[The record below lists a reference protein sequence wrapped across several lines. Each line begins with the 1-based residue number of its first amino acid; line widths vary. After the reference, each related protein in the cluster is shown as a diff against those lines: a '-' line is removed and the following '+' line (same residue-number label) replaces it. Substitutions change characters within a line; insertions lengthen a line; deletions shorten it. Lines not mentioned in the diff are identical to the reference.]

1 MINRVISPSV
11 ILFALCLSVWLSLVA
26 CSSGGGS
33 SDAKNVISGTVQ
45 SGDTPVAK
53 TTVTLYSTADGKGQR
68 ALGTA
73 VTDNVGAFTLKYNAP
88 KSKDSVLYLTTRD
101 GQLSS
106 TRQVLPGQFV
116 LAVVVGPSP
125 YADAVTLNERT
136 TVGSAFAMAQFIQGK
151 EIDGESPGL
160 QIASKMIRHLVD
172 IETGE
177 PGATLTNEAN
187 GTASLTPNIFN
198 EMANLVASC
207 ATDADIC
214 RSMMNL
220 ALPLQGSKPGDTF
233 RAVANMAA
241 TPWQDPE
248 PLFNLVDSDFYQ
260 PDLSSTPPV
269 AWTLALKFKGDPQP
283 LAGPGNIAFD
293 RNGQLWIA
301 NNYVTDET
309 YILPDCAGDQLFEMD
324 PTTGKVNTYTGGGI
338 DGAGYGITIAPQTN
352 DIWVGNFGFKGT
364 TCLRNPAS
372 DSVSQ
377 FTPEGVAL
385 SPDASILPGG
395 DKTGGGWTNGG
406 IGWPQGTVSNRDGDI
421 WITNC
426 NGEVTPNGKIDVT
439 IYHNGNPDDWFAIT
453 EDELEKPFDVA
464 FDTQDIAWVSGTNSD
479 NLFAFLADGS
489 QINGSPFD
497 LGPDAKPMGVASDS
511 QGNVW
516 VSLSGRIELPCP
528 PPINKKLT
536 GTAGIAMVNLQ
547 GIQVNTRADVLQNGD
562 PVPGGLT
569 IAWGIA
575 VDGADNVWVGNFT
588 TGGLSSFC
596 GADPSACP
604 VGHKTGDALSPDGT
618 GYTSALLDRNTAVQV
633 DSSGNVWLANNWKD
647 IPLQTDPAGDS
658 VVVYIGLATPVKT
671 PLIGTPEQP

>member
-11 ILFALCLSVWLSLVA
+11 ILFAICLSVWLSLVA

-73 VTDNVGAFTLKYNAP
+73 VTDNVGAFTLKYSAP

-160 QIASKMIRHLVD
+160 QIASKMVRHLVD

-233 RAVANMAA
+233 RAVANMAV

-269 AWTLALKFKGDPQP
+269 AWTLALKFKGDPQA
-283 LAGPGNIAFD
+283 LAGP
-293 RNGQLWIA
+293 
-301 NNYVTDET
+301 T
-309 YILPDCAGDQLFEMD
+309 
-324 PTTGKVNTYTGGGI
+324 
-338 DGAGYGITIAPQTN
+338 
-352 DIWVGNFGFKGT
+352 
-364 TCLRNPAS
+364 
-372 DSVSQ
+372 
-377 FTPEGVAL
+377 
-385 SPDASILPGG
+385 
-395 DKTGGGWTNGG
+395 
-406 IGWPQGTVSNRDGDI
+406 
-421 WITNC
+421 
-426 NGEVTPNGKIDVT
+426 
-439 IYHNGNPDDWFAIT
+439 
-453 EDELEKPFDVA
+453 
-464 FDTQDIAWVSGTNSD
+464 
-479 NLFAFLADGS
+479 
-489 QINGSPFD
+489 
-497 LGPDAKPMGVASDS
+497 VASAGHRARS
-511 QGNVW
+511 Q
-516 VSLSGRIELPCP
+516 
-528 PPINKKLT
+528 
-536 GTAGIAMVNLQ
+536 IAMV
-547 GIQVNTRADVLQNGD
+547 I
-562 PVPGGLT
+562 
-569 IAWGIA
+569 
-575 VDGADNVWVGNFT
+575 
-588 TGGLSSFC
+588 
-596 GADPSACP
+596 
-604 VGHKTGDALSPDGT
+604 
-618 GYTSALLDRNTAVQV
+618 
-633 DSSGNVWLANNWKD
+633 SGSRIVM
-647 IPLQTDPAGDS
+647 
-658 VVVYIGLATPVKT
+658 VR
-671 PLIGTPEQP
+671 